1 MAMNLG
7 IKPGSPEFKQMKADA
22 RGSVGHMKTLAKAKK
37 EQHKQELE
45 RERERAA
52 RSRTK
57 PRARARGRAR
67 RSSHGG
73 ETVKDTEGGQDGY
86 EENSDIIGCDGLL
99 VGGRQL
105 RVLEQK
111 ERGAMIGGVGGA
123 VAGGVIGHAAGSTM
137 LGAIIGAAVGG
148 RGRRHYRELYGQA
161 GRGNAAGSR
170 RGRDPAHR
178 EGIKITFDSGVLF
191 DIDKSDLRPV
201 SETNLTKLATILNK
215 YPDTN
220 ILIEGHTDNTGT
232 DDYNM
237 ALSKDRA
244 QSVSSYLATVD
255 VKSARFSI
263 AGYGET
269 QPIVTNDSPEGRQKN
284 RRVDIAVIANDKLKK
299 AAEEKA
305 KG

>member
-1 MAMNLG
+1 MVFLLAAVNCA
-7 IKPGSPEFKQMKADA
+7 SWN
-22 RGSVGHMKTLAKAKK
+22 KT
-37 EQHKQELE
+37 
-45 RERERAA
+45 
-52 RSRTK
+52 T
-57 PRARARGRAR
+57 
-67 RSSHGG
+67 
-73 ETVKDTEGGQDGY
+73 
-86 EENSDIIGCDGLL
+86 
-99 VGGRQL
+99 
-105 RVLEQK
+105 
-111 ERGAMIGGVGGA
+111 RGAVIGGAGGA
-123 VAGGVIGHAAGSTM
+123 VVGGVIGHAAGNTI

-148 RGRRHYRELYGQA
+148 
-161 GRGNAAGSR
+161 AAGAIIGSYMDKQAAEMQ
-170 RGRDPAHR
+170 RDLEGAEIQR
-178 EGIKITFDSGVLF
+178 IGEGIKITFDSGILF

-201 SETNLTKLATILNK
+201 SETNLAKLAIILNK

-220 ILIEGHTDNTGT
+220 ILIEGHTDDTGT

-244 QSVSSYLATVD
+244 QSVSLYLATVE

-299 AAEEKA
+299 AAQEKA